1 MSGQAYI
8 QELKYAEARLR
19 ADMEQAVDEYNLFVD
34 QFYYNTLDGITKV
47 ANEFNLA
54 IFEENGGH
62 EYIDNTFDAPDYIAD
77 ELTGAEYT
85 EATIS
90 WERLRELATTFD
102 KIHGYI
108 KQLKRS
114 LEALDV
120 AYIDYDGRTLS

>member
-1 MSGQAYI
+1 MSGQEYI
-8 QELKYAEARLR
+8 QELKDTEARLR

-54 IFEENGGH
+54 IFEEDSGR
-62 EYIDNTFDAPDYIAD
+62 EYIDTVLDGPDYMAD
-77 ELTGAEYT
+77 RLTGRDYS

-90 WERLRELATTFD
+90 WEHLQELASQFD
-102 KIHGYI
+102 KIYGYI

>member
-1 MSGQAYI
+1 MSGQEYI
-8 QELKYAEARLR
+8 QELKDAEARLR

-54 IFEENGGH
+54 IFEEDSGQ
-62 EYIDNTFDAPDYIAD
+62 EYIDTVLDGPDYMAD
-77 ELTGAEYT
+77 RLTGRDYS

-90 WERLRELATTFD
+90 WEHLRELAAQFD
-102 KIHGYI
+102 KIHRYI

-120 AYIDYDGRTLS
+120 AYIDYDGRTLQ

>member
-1 MSGQAYI
+1 MSGQEYI
-8 QELKYAEARLR
+8 QELKDTESRLR

-47 ANEFNLA
+47 VNEFNLA
-54 IFEENGGH
+54 IFEEDSGR
-62 EYIDNTFDAPDYIAD
+62 EYIDTVLDSPDYMAD
-77 ELTGAEYT
+77 RLTGRDYS

-90 WERLRELATTFD
+90 WEHLQELAAQFD
-102 KIHGYI
+102 KIHGYV

-120 AYIDYDGRTLS
+120 AYIDYDGRTLQ